1 MKSLTWGVLWKYIF
15 QKKKIKTQN
24 WKIMFE
30 KHSIVN
36 VWLSSEHASGL
47 KRYAKIVARDIDA
60 LHKKCFWSAFSGTG
74 T

>member
-1 MKSLTWGVLWKYIF
+1 
-15 QKKKIKTQN
+15 
-24 WKIMFE
+24 MFE